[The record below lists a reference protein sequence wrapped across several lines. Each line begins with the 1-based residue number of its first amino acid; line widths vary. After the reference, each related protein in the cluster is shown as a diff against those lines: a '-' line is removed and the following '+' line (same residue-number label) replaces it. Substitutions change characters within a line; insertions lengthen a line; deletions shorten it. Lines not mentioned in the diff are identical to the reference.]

1 MAMKGESPEEELK
14 QIPEQFAVNKILPV
28 VVPSL
33 NAKRHLVFIK
43 RK

>member
-1 MAMKGESPEEELK
+1 MKGERPQEELK
-14 QIPEQFAVNKILPV
+14 QIPEQFSVNKIYPV
-28 VVPSL
+28 MVPSL